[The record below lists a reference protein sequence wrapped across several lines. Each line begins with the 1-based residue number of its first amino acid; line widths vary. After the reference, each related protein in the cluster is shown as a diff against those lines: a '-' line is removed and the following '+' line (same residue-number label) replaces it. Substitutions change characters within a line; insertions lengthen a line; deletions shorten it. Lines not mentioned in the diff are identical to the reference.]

1 MPYDYQLIGGILLA
15 IFGLVAVANAMVEK
29 RSPLFGLIGMLAGLG
44 LFAWAWILADGS
56 LTAQDVPSAVY
67 RLIASWR

>member
-29 RSPLFGLIGMLAGLG
+29 RSPLFGLIGMLIGLG
-44 LFAWAWILADGS
+44 LIGWAWMLADGN
-56 LTAQDVPSAVY
+56 LTTQDVPAAVY